1 MGPRAIVARMRRAPW
16 LEALACVSALA
27 TTAHAQEEPVLAELE
42 WRGGPSGSNCLQAQE
57 LEASVEARLGRT
69 LFAPKGQADVRLS
82 GAISEADGKWLVRL
96 TLTSAEGEPM
106 GERDLESES
115 ADCSALDDS
124 LALVLAVMLDIPKTR
139 IPAPT
144 RTTAEPAAAPS
155 AAPPPAAPPRVT
167 TLRVPKDT
175 PPRRPRWSF
184 EVGLAALGAYGLL
197 PEATFGIRGHVAVKP
212 PEFWKVGVDFGS
224 YASVDETL
232 GTADAG
238 ASFAPKELGVFVCP
252 LELPWPGFQLDGCL
266 VQHVGT
272 LHVEGFGFDMNEEQ
286 ARPYVNLGLAFA
298 ASLQIIGPL
307 SVRGGIDAQ
316 VPLLRETFRYG
327 SQDGEEPSLFRMA
340 AVLVAGQIGLAAQF

>member
-1 MGPRAIVARMRRAPW
+1 MRRAPW

-27 TTAHAQEEPVLAELE
+27 TTARAQDEPVLAALE
-42 WRGGPSGSNCLQAQE
+42 WRGGPSGSNCIEAQE
-57 LEASVEARLGRT
+57 LEAAVEARLGRP
-69 LFAPKGQADVRLS
+69 LFATTGQADVRLS
-82 GAISEADGKWLVRL
+82 GAISEAEGKWLVRL

-139 IPAPT
+139 IPEPSRPA
-144 RTTAEPAAAPS
+144 AKPAAAPTA
-155 AAPPPAAPPRVT
+155 AAPPPAAPPRVS

-184 EVGLAALGAYGLL
+184 EVGLAGLGAYGLL
-197 PEATFGIRGHVAVKP
+197 PEVTFGVRGHVAVKA
-212 PEFWKVGVDFGS
+212 PEFWKVGVDIAS

-232 GTADAG
+232 GSENAG
-238 ASFAPKELGVFVCP
+238 ASFSPRELGVFVCP
-252 LELPWPGFQLDGCL
+252 LELPGSGFQLDGCL

-272 LHVEGFGFDMNEEQ
+272 LHVEGFGFDTNEEQ
-286 ARPYVNLGLAFA
+286 ERPYVNVGLALA
-298 ASLQIIGPL
+298 ASLQIVGPL
-307 SVRGGIDAQ
+307 SVRGGIDTQ

-327 SQDGEEPSLFRMA
+327 SQDGEEPSLFRMS
-340 AVLVAGQIGLAAQF
+340 AVLVAGQIGLAAHF